1 MTDPLSPVKPN
12 ESEVLIVTGM
22 SGAGRTTASHA
33 LEDLGWYVVEN
44 IPPELIGTLLDF
56 VSRTPGA
63 VPKLAIAMD
72 VRSNTQFSDVMES
85 LNTLAANGIEYR
97 VLFMDAA
104 DEVLVRRFEH
114 GRRPHPLQGDGRIVD
129 GITRERDVLA
139 ALKSNADVVLDTTDL
154 NVHAL
159 ARAINELFSDEGPIT
174 LRVNIMSF
182 GFKYGVPN
190 DANFMADVRFIPNP
204 HWVPELR
211 PFTGL
216 DAAVA
221 KFVLKDEGAEEFVN
235 RYAEMLEL
243 VFEGYRRENKHYATI
258 AIGCTGGKHRSVA
271 VSEELS
277 RRLRQ
282 LPGLTVNVTHRDL
295 GRE

>member
-1 MTDPLSPVKPN
+1 MTDPLSPVKPPQ
-12 ESEVLIVTGM
+12 SEVLIVTGM
-22 SGAGRTTASHA
+22 SGAGRTTATHA

-44 IPPELIGTLLDF
+44 IPPELIGILLDF
-56 VSRTPGA
+56 VSRTPDA

-85 LNTLAANGIEYR
+85 LNLLAANGIEYR

-129 GITRERDVLA
+129 GITKERDVLA
-139 ALKSNADVVLDTTDL
+139 ALKSSADVVLDTTDF
-154 NVHAL
+154 NVHDL

-174 LRVNIMSF
+174 LRVNVMSF

-190 DANFMADVRFIPNP
+190 DSNFMADVRFIPNP

-211 PFTGL
+211 PFTGK

-221 KFVLKDEGAEEFVN
+221 KYVLKDEGAEEFVN

-271 VSEELS
+271 VSEELG
-277 RRLRQ
+277 RRIRQ
-282 LPGLTVNVTHRDL
+282 LPGLTVNVSHRDL